1 MAKKSELTRERIF
14 EAAISCFENFGYK
27 KTSIDEIAQSAGVG
41 RGTVYIYFKDK
52 DDLFLEILKYKTADL
67 LEAATVGVCEANDAI
82 GGLVRLAH
90 NIINSLEKDPLLF
103 NSFRNAREVGISH
116 LMPQLNELVGSGI
129 ALKEKVILNGID
141 KGDINPVN
149 ARAVAFV
156 LNMGFE
162 SFYLTRKSEGL
173 GISSD
178 EYLEFWERLLR
189 EGIAAGAAD
198 RNNRE

>member
-14 EAAISCFENFGYK
+14 KAAISCFENFGYK

-52 DDLFLEILKYKTADL
+52 DDLFLEILKRKTEEL
-67 LEAATVGVCEANDAI
+67 LEAATIGVYEAGDTI
-82 GGLVRLAH
+82 SGLVRMAH
-90 NIINSLEKDPLLF
+90 NIINSLDKDPLLF
-103 NSFRNAREVGISH
+103 SSFCNTREAGITH
-116 LMPQLNELVGSGI
+116 LMPQLGELVSSGI

-141 KGDINPVN
+141 KGDIKPVN
-149 ARAVAFV
+149 ARAMAFV

-162 SFYLTRKSEGL
+162 SFYLTHKSEGL
-173 GISSD
+173 GMSSD

-189 EGIAAGAAD
+189 EGIATGAAD
-198 RNNRE
+198 RNNHG